1 MLLNKE
7 HAFKNEKIQ
16 FPIDY
21 NIKII
26 MDATISDK
34 DNTRVLKNIFEK
46 LEIPDKNWK
55 NRLSRNGSY
64 ISFTI
69 ELYLK
74 DKKQFNQLYDEL
86 KKNKSIK
93 WAV

>member
-1 MLLNKE
+1 MLLNKD
-7 HAFKNEKIQ
+7 HAFKDEEIQ

-26 MDATISDK
+26 MDATISDEENAK
-34 DNTRVLKNIFEK
+34 VLKDVFNK
-46 LEIPDKNWK
+46 LEIPNKNWK
-55 NRLSRNGSY
+55 NRLSKNGSY
-64 ISFTI
+64 ISFTV
-69 ELYLK
+69 ELHLK